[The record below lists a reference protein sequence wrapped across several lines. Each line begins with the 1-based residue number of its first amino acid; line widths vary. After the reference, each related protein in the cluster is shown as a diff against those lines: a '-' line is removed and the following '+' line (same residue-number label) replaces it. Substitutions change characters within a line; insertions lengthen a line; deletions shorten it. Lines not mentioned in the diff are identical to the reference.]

1 MSSWPSVHVM
11 KGLTK
16 HTSLNNLHVV
26 CLSLCLFHHTVSSRF
41 RLMRSTSPLGIGVSN
56 FVCHSLVEKNI
67 MLNLHHKSLSW
78 CEQCGVAFYYR
89 IWIMKINKAA
99 SELFLALSR
108 ILYGVFSWSF
118 LFYGLYSFPFRPNY
132 IHWTT
137 MFVYTITSNL
147 NAIINYGIT
156 CVLFTIWSQ
165 QAPECFLGYFWFHLQ
180 VYMVI
185 VVVCGWMK
193 SRCWLIKHFI
203 WVTVRQACINNH

>member
-41 RLMRSTSPLGIGVSN
+41 LFMRSTSPLGIGVSN
-56 FVCHSLVEKNI
+56 FVCHSLVEKKN

-78 CEQCGVAFYYR
+78 CEQYGVAFYYR

-108 ILYGVFSWSF
+108 ILYGMFSWSF
-118 LFYGLYSFPFRPNY
+118 LFCGLYSFPFRPNY

-137 MFVYTITSNL
+137 TFVYTITSNL
-147 NAIINYGIT
+147 NVIINYGIT
-156 CVLFTIWSQ
+156 CVFIYHLKSTSTWM
-165 QAPECFLGYFWFHLQ
+165 FLGIFLIPLAG
-180 VYMVI
+180 VYGN
-185 VVVCGWMK
+185 CGGM
-193 SRCWLIKHFI
+193 
-203 WVTVRQACINNH
+203 WVDEE